1 MGWKSQLFGGLK
13 AVGKEA
19 GKAAL
24 QSAVQAAAV
33 NPYASIL
40 ATVLTTAANRENQSL
55 DAIATATL
63 EAFGVELTPEEF
75 EVFVRVVSKMKE
87 ARVPKQLS

>member
-1 MGWKSQLFGGLK
+1 MGWKQQLFGGLK
-13 AVGKEA
+13 TVGKEV
-19 GKAAL
+19 GKTAL
-24 QSAVQAAAV
+24 QSAVQAAQV

-63 EAFGVELTPEEF
+63 EAFGVELTPDEF
-75 EVFVRVVSKMKE
+75 SVFVSVVSKMKS
-87 ARVPKQLS
+87 ARIPRV